1 MKYIT
6 KKMIQGGG
14 MTNLSISLV
23 PSSPLWIQNYA
34 IIFSYCI
41 VVFLIF
47 TKIITMIPIFGEYIS
62 CLIKKILSWALDFM
76 EVTDC

>member
-1 MKYIT
+1 
-6 KKMIQGGG
+6 MIGGNT
-14 MTNLSISLV
+14 TNLSISLV
-23 PSSPLWIQNYA
+23 PSSPLWIKSYA

-47 TKIITMIPIFGEYIS
+47 TKLITLVPIVGDWVS
-62 CLIKKILSWALDFM
+62 CAIKKILGWFLNLI